1 MNPQHDRFETTII
14 SQSQATLLVDSSV
27 YDKEVVLKACHWFT
41 DIAYIGIVDISKG
54 QLAIKVELK
63 QNTPTLENPQ
73 QISIQK
79 VCGDLNNS
87 ILDFALR
94 RQIDTETA
102 SIRQL
107 ILAKAF
113 AEAGI
118 LEDEPPGNISD
129 PVDLKKN
136 SGVVQIANSNR

>member
-1 MNPQHDRFETTII
+1 MNPQNERFETTII
-14 SQSQATLLVDSSV
+14 SQSQATLFVDSSI
-27 YDKEVVLKACHWFT
+27 YEKEVVLKACHWFT
-41 DIAYIGIVDISKG
+41 DIAYISVLEASKG

-94 RQIDTETA
+94 KQIEAETA

-118 LEDEPPGNISD
+118 LEDEPPGDISD
-129 PVDLKKN
+129 PVDLRKN
-136 SGVVQIANSNR
+136 SAVVQIANLNR